1 MKLKRFT
8 VPFNPITVHNDVGFK
23 RAGEWSGF
31 KRSLGS
37 PDPLLTSLLT
47 LLTSLLTLLSSTD
60 STDVLLTD
68 REAM

>member
-8 VPFNPITVHNDVGFK
+8 VPFNPRTVHNDFGFK

-37 PDPLLTSLLT
+37 PDPLLTSLL
-47 LLTSLLTLLSSTD
+47 SSTE
-60 STDVLLTD
+60 STDVLLTE

>member
-8 VPFNPITVHNDVGFK
+8 VPFNPRTVPNDVEFK

-47 LLTSLLTLLSSTD
+47 LLTSLLSSTD
-60 STDVLLTD
+60 STDVLLTE